1 MTASCLFCRIAAGEE
16 STEVVAETQEI
27 VAFRDDS
34 PRAPVHVLVIP
45 REHIA
50 SAHQLGEEHK
60 DLVMGCFLVAQRIAE
75 QEGVAEGYRIAT
87 NVGSGGGQTIPH
99 LHFHVLGGKPLGAVD
114 GA

>member
-16 STEVVAETQEI
+16 PAHVVAETQEI
-27 VAFRDDS
+27 VAFRDDY

-50 SAHQLGEEHK
+50 SAHQLGEAHK
-60 DLVMGCFLVAQRIAE
+60 DLVMSCFRMAQRVAE

-87 NVGSGGGQTIPH
+87 NVGSEGGQTIPH
-99 LHFHVLGGKPLGAVD
+99 LHFHVLGGSLGALE